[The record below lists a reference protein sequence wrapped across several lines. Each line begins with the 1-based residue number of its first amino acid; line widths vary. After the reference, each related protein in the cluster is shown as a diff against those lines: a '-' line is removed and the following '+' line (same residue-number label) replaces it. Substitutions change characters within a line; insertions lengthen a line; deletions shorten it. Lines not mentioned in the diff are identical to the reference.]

1 MSSRPTFTILCCVQ
15 IFIGFTMILL
25 GIGDRVTVAAQCS
38 YLMLPIWIGALA
50 GFVGCYGLIIGHQN
64 RRFHNR
70 NAERHGFHNRDAES
84 AIKAINISCVGLS
97 FLVLY
102 LYGSVL
108 SFIGFNNESGS
119 IVGIFSTAVI
129 MCFAEMFVGCG
140 LAIIDR
146 NQMVCDSPVQQLGRG
161 YGVVRNMNFPSNQE
175 NLPGNQTQLDKSIK
189 RDSDETM
196 LL

>member
-1 MSSRPTFTILCCVQ
+1 M
-15 IFIGFTMILL
+15 
-25 GIGDRVTVAAQCS
+25 
-38 YLMLPIWIGALA
+38 
-50 GFVGCYGLIIGHQN
+50 
-64 RRFHNR
+64 
-70 NAERHGFHNRDAES
+70 
-84 AIKAINISCVGLS
+84 
-97 FLVLY
+97 
-102 LYGSVL
+102 VL
-108 SFIGFNNESGS
+108 SSDTRIDASIIEMQRDMVFIIEMQSQLS
-119 IVGIFSTAVI
+119 KPSTYPVLDCPSLYFISVI

-146 NQMVCDSPVQQLGRG
+146 NQMVCDSPVQQLGRQG